1 MTIEI
6 LRDLRGMR
14 VQVVHPPDAEGVAL
28 VEHLRRIGCKAEPTW
43 PIGDAHGACA
53 DVFFVAV
60 DHDRRH
66 AIQQFARSFGANV
79 PTVIAVVGY
88 EDPSTLQLV
97 LEAGAHAVIE
107 RPIRPF
113 GVLTQLTVARSL
125 WLQQREASRQLQKL
139 ERKLAGQQNIQR
151 AKLILMGTQG
161 MTEEEAHRT
170 LRQRA
175 MSKRVAVEEFA
186 ASIINADDLL
196 HSRTALR

>member
-14 VQVVHPPDAEGVAL
+14 VQVVHPPDTEGVAL
-28 VEHLRRIGCKAEPTW
+28 IEHLRRIGCQAEAIW
-43 PIGDAHGACA
+43 PMEDAHGVAT

-66 AIQQFARSFGANV
+66 AIQQFARSFGVNA
-79 PTVIAVVGY
+79 PTLIAVVGY

-113 GVLTQLTVARSL
+113 GVLTQLIVARNL
-125 WLQQREASRQLQKL
+125 WLQQREARQQLQKL
-139 ERKLAGQQNIQR
+139 ERKLAGQQNVQR

-161 MTEEEAHRT
+161 LTEEEAHRT
-170 LRQRA
+170 LRRRA
-175 MSKRVAVEEFA
+175 MSKRMAVEELA
-186 ASIINADDLL
+186 VSIISADDLL
-196 HSRTALR
+196 RSRTALR

>member
-14 VQVVHPPDAEGVAL
+14 VQVVHPPDVEGVAL
-28 VEHLRRIGCKAEPTW
+28 VEHLRRIGCKAELTW
-43 PIGDAHGACA
+43 PMEHAHSGCA
-53 DVFFVAV
+53 DVFFIAV

-66 AIQQFARSFGANV
+66 AIQRFAHSFAMNA
-79 PTVIAVVGY
+79 PTLIAVVGY

-113 GVLTQLTVARSL
+113 GVLTQLIVARNL
-125 WLQQREASRQLQKL
+125 WLQQREARRQLQKL

-170 LRQRA
+170 LRQHA
-175 MSKRVAVEEFA
+175 MSKRVAVEDLA
-186 ASIINADDLL
+186 TSIISADDLL
-196 HSRTALR
+196 HSRTAVR

>member
-28 VEHLRRIGCKAEPTW
+28 TEHLRRIGCKAEPIW
-43 PIGDAHGACA
+43 PMEDVHGVST

-66 AIQQFARSFGANV
+66 AIQQFTRSFGVNA
-79 PTVIAVVGY
+79 PTLIAVVGY

-113 GVLTQLTVARSL
+113 GVLTQLIVARNL
-125 WLQQREASRQLQKL
+125 WLQQRESRQQLQKL
-139 ERKLAGQQNIQR
+139 ERKLAGQQNVQR

-161 MTEEEAHRT
+161 LTEEEAHRT
-170 LRQRA
+170 LRRRA
-175 MSKRVAVEEFA
+175 MSKRMAVEELA
-186 ASIINADDLL
+186 ASIISADDLL
-196 HSRTALR
+196 RSRTALR

>member
-14 VQVVHPPDAEGVAL
+14 VRVVHPPDAEGIAL
-28 VEHLRRIGCKAEPTW
+28 VEHLRRIGCQVEPTW
-43 PIGDAHGACA
+43 PTEEAIGAAA
-53 DVFFVAV
+53 DVLFVAV

-66 AIQQFARSFGANV
+66 AIQQLVRGLRGSS
-79 PTVIAVVGY
+79 PTLIAVVGY

-97 LEAGAHAVIE
+97 LEVGAHAVIE

-125 WLQQREASRQLQKL
+125 WLQQHDAQHQLRRL
-139 ERKLAGQQNIQR
+139 ERKLAGQQNLQR
-151 AKLILMGTQG
+151 AKLILMEAQG
-161 MTEEEAHRT
+161 MTEEQAHRT

-175 MSKRVAVEEFA
+175 MSKRVAVEELA
-186 ASIINADDLL
+186 ASIISANDLL
-196 HSRTALR
+196 NSTTAVR